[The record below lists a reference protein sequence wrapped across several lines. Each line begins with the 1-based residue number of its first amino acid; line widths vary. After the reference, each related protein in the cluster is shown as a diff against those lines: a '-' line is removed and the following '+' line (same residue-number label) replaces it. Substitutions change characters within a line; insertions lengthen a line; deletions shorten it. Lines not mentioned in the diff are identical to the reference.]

1 MVLNEYPTTRG
12 DFVSIGPG
20 KLFQSDQ
27 NTFHRGLVCREGN
40 KKGVHIIDHYGQ
52 AQLCLSMDYC
62 KKVFFPNN
70 VNFMDFINQFVEN
83 QNFEEVQKLCH
94 GLLLTPLD
102 NDRRILRF
110 KKFVNLRNILD
121 GALMLNADD
130 EIFHLNQIV
139 IKEDQK
145 ITIDFLNDRLK
156 ENVLKLNRFD
166 AHQRR
171 QFIIQQI
178 HRFNLNNHITSAFG
192 IATTQVMLRGKIE
205 IFPPIN
211 TVGANNIQLAP
222 LANGAFQLNP
232 QNYYKR
238 SNLNKV
244 IVLSSR
250 INFQKCLKPVT
261 NIIQLATCKKGND
274 IEFKEFDLFSTNIDA
289 WVNCAESIKSENI
302 GKEILIL
309 AIDGPYDAHFFLK
322 YSESQTGLQTQ
333 QIMTPTL
340 INADFNT
347 QRNICHK
354 TNVKMGGLNIIVK
367 FGNNVVPISP
377 ELQRNGRG
385 TNLDINNNDILVIAI
400 DVCHG
405 STTEPSTVGISAN
418 YLYSLEFQ
426 NFFFYGKTR
435 TEVIEKD
442 VLFPYIQKLLM
453 EACKNRKIEK
463 IVIIRDGIDE
473 GRFSRVIGEEVAA
486 IKSAA
491 IQVGINAKFVVFVIN
506 KKTNT
511 RHFTKENNRVVSLPP
526 RSFINW
532 GCRYK
537 FVQFYCVPH
546 KCVSG
551 TAVSPLI
558 TIVLDEIGISKLES
572 QEFILGLTY
581 LHQIVNKPISIPSP
595 VYQAD
600 EIAHRGQML
609 FRTLKKYKPEKIQYN
624 ENGEINFEALTEHLS
639 FSKFSLPFTR
649 YNA

>member
-1 MVLNEYPTTRG
+1 
-12 DFVSIGPG
+12 
-20 KLFQSDQ
+20 
-27 NTFHRGLVCREGN
+27 
-40 KKGVHIIDHYGQ
+40 
-52 AQLCLSMDYC
+52 
-62 KKVFFPNN
+62 
-70 VNFMDFINQFVEN
+70 
-83 QNFEEVQKLCH
+83 
-94 GLLLTPLD
+94 
-102 NDRRILRF
+102 
-110 KKFVNLRNILD
+110 
-121 GALMLNADD
+121 MLNAGD
-130 EIFHLNQIV
+130 EIFNLNQLV

-166 AHQRR
+166 AQQRK
-171 QFIIQQI
+171 QLIIQQI
-178 HRFNLNNHITSAFG
+178 HRLNLNNHITHAFG
-192 IATTQVMLRGKIE
+192 IDINQEMLRGKIE

-211 TVGANNIQLAP
+211 TVGANDIQLAP
-222 LANGAFQLNP
+222 LPNGAFQLNP
-232 QNYYKR
+232 QNYFKR
-238 SNLNKV
+238 SNLDKV

-250 INFQKCLKPVT
+250 INFQKCLRPIT
-261 NIIQLATCKKGND
+261 TIIQLATCKKRND

-289 WVNCAESIKSENI
+289 WVNCVESIKSENNE
-302 GKEILIL
+302 KVILIL

-340 INADFNT
+340 VDGDFNT

-354 TNVKMGGLNIIVK
+354 INVKMGGLNLIVK
-367 FGNNVVPISP
+367 FGKNVP
-377 ELQRNGRG
+377 
-385 TNLDINNNDILVIAI
+385 NLDINTGDILVIAI
-400 DVCHG
+400 DICHATG
-405 STTEPSTVGISAN
+405 DNYIGKTTEPSTVGISSN
-418 YLYSLEFQ
+418 YIQPQEFQ
-426 NFFFYGKTR
+426 NFFFYTKTR
-435 TEVIEKD
+435 NEVIDKD

-463 IVIIRDGIDE
+463 IVILRDGVDE

-511 RHFTKENNRVVSLPP
+511 RHFMKENNRVVSLPP

-537 FVQFYCVPH
+537 FVQFYCSPH
-546 KCVSG
+546 RSISG
-551 TAVSPLI
+551 TAISSLI
-558 TIVLDEIGISKLES
+558 TVVLDEIGISKLES
-572 QEFILGLTY
+572 QVFILGLTY

-609 FRTLKKYKPEKIQYN
+609 FRTLKKYKPENIRYH
-624 ENGEINFEALTEHLS
+624 ENGEINFEALTEFLS